1 MKRRELYVKGPSVH
15 EELSCGSVGS
25 VSHAAGAA
33 PGRSLPRPP
42 HRPDVPGCCRS
53 GAHDRDGTRTVLPT
67 GDEPRALLPPA
78 GPRAAFGPPP
88 PPGST
93 RTRPRWRAAGRVG
106 PWGVDPGARAPA
118 HALMPADER
127 PRRDRARPASV
138 QRPSQPWRRTAR
150 KFPNQS
156 RGNTT
161 DPHVKRS
168 HGWRSSPP
176 TGPEPGNEVRMPE
189 TGLCNL
195 II

>member
-33 PGRSLPRPP
+33 PGSAPSAPASPGRSLPRPP

-53 GAHDRDGTRTVLPT
+53 GAHDRDGHGRCFQPETSR
-67 GDEPRALLPPA
+67 GRCCLLP
-78 GPRAAFGPPP
+78 GPEPLSDHLLRQGARRHGPGGEQRAA
-88 PPGST
+88 
-93 RTRPRWRAAGRVG
+93 W
-106 PWGVDPGARAPA
+106 DPGAQAPA

-168 HGWRSSPP
+168 H
-176 TGPEPGNEVRMPE
+176 
-189 TGLCNL
+189 
-195 II
+195 

>member
-53 GAHDRDGTRTVLPT
+53 GAHDRDGHGRCFQPETSR
-67 GDEPRALLPPA
+67 GRCCLLP
-78 GPRAAFGPPP
+78 GPEPLSDHLLRQGARRHG
-88 PPGST
+88 
-93 RTRPRWRAAGRVG
+93 PRWRAAGRVG

-168 HGWRSSPP
+168 H
-176 TGPEPGNEVRMPE
+176 
-189 TGLCNL
+189 
-195 II
+195 